1 MRLNIST
8 VGASRNVIAVTIIG
22 AITLLL
28 AQDVLTAGNVATLW
42 LNQAF
47 DAVRAGIPAI
57 NTGTPGAARMYAM
70 VNVAMYDAVNGID
83 RARNTS
89 NLKQWLVSA
98 SGAPA
103 EGSPEHAAAAA
114 AHAVL
119 VALFPDR
126 ESTLNAALIPDCPLP
141 IADTSEAG
149 CRWGHQVGAAVVN
162 ARANDGTQVNQTQ
175 PGGTGA
181 GVFPRTF
188 SGTQFKDMVPFGV
201 QSIEPYLSD
210 GPPDLA
216 SEEYAENFN
225 EVKELGSAND
235 TDTER
240 AAIARH
246 WRAEG
251 GTIRETGLWLKAA
264 VNVAEDQATVS
275 SLSATV
281 RLFALLGMA
290 IADAVKASWIDKF
303 ESRHWRPGDA
313 IRQAEIDGND
323 ATVPDPSWNPRDVT
337 CAPGTPL
344 SDCAFGGTPEYT
356 SGTSTF
362 AGAASTVLEGFYC
375 HDDVSFQFAGEP
387 PTAMPPP
394 PLRSYTRFKEAARE
408 AGRSRVYGGIHFQYS
423 IEAGYEA
430 GKGIGREILRTR
442 LVPDDQA
449 CHGATCVC
457 VPR

>member
-1 MRLNIST
+1 MRLNVSI
-8 VGASRNVIAVTIIG
+8 GASRNVIAVAIIG

-28 AQDVLTAGNVATLW
+28 AQDVRTAGNVATVW
-42 LNQAF
+42 INQAL
-47 DAVRAGIPAI
+47 DAVRGGIPAI

-70 VNVAMYDAVNGID
+70 VNAAMYDAVNGID

-98 SGAPA
+98 SSAPA

-119 VALFPDR
+119 VALFPAR
-126 ESTLNAALIPDCPLP
+126 ESTLNAALVPDCPLP
-141 IADTSEAG
+141 ITDASEAG
-149 CRWGHQVGAAVVN
+149 CRWGRQVGIAVVD
-162 ARANDGTQVNQTQ
+162 ARAKDGTQNSESL

-188 SGTQFKDMVPFGV
+188 SGTQFKDMSPFGV
-201 QSIEPYLSD
+201 RSIEPYHSD

-216 SEEYAENFN
+216 SEEYAESFN
-225 EVKELGSAND
+225 EVRDIGSATD
-235 TDTER
+235 TDPER

-264 VNVAEDQATVS
+264 LNIAEDQATISSVS
-275 SLSATV
+275 DTV
-281 RLFALLGMA
+281 RLFALLGIA
-290 IADAVKASWIDKF
+290 VADAVKASWIDKF
-303 ESRHWRPGDA
+303 EHRHWRPGDA
-313 IRQAEIDGND
+313 IRQAELDGND
-323 ATVPDPSWNPRDVT
+323 DTAQDPSWNPRDVT
-337 CAPGTPL
+337 CAPET
-344 SDCAFGGTPEYT
+344 
-356 SGTSTF
+356 
-362 AGAASTVLEGFYC
+362 
-375 HDDVSFQFAGEP
+375 
-387 PTAMPPP
+387 
-394 PLRSYTRFKEAARE
+394 PLRSYTGFKEAALE

-430 GKGIGREILRTR
+430 GKAIAREILRTR
-442 LVPDDQA
+442 LVQDDQA